1 MTDWLAWAWVI
12 GVDVV
17 VIVAAI
23 FATYDRSPLSALRWQ
38 HIVAATIVAMMGW
51 EAAANVVASLVGAN
65 AFTAVDIGFLA
76 AQAIF
81 AGAAAVMFLFVLRRR
96 RWAVVLGIGLAA
108 VRLLFAVLALIDTAQ
123 YFESME
129 PAGVWSTMTFVV
141 LGAVPMLAAVWLF
154 LDPFFRGQLA
164 WRPAEPVGTAA
175 ADAPETAD
183 PALDR

>member
-12 GVDVV
+12 GVDLA

-23 FATYDRSPLSALRWQ
+23 FATYDRTPLSALRWQ

-51 EAAANVVASLVGAN
+51 ESAANVVSSLIGGS
-65 AFTAVDIGFLA
+65 AFTAVDIGFLS

-81 AGAAAVMFLFVLRRR
+81 AGAAAVMFVFVLGRR

-108 VRLLFAVLALIDTAQ
+108 SRFLFAVLAVIDTAQ
-123 YFESME
+123 YVDSMD
-129 PAGVWSTMTFVV
+129 PAGFWGTVTFVL
-141 LGAVPMLAAVWLF
+141 LGALPMLAAIWLF

-164 WRPAEPVGTAA
+164 WRPAGPVVTEA
-175 ADAPETAD
+175 ADSLEPAD
-183 PALDR
+183 AATER